1 MFTPF
6 TFQQPQL
13 VTNGLVLNVDASDR
27 TSYPAYGTTWRTLSG
42 VNNGT
47 LTNGP
52 TYDSANGGSI
62 VFDGVDDFIEFGD
75 VLDLGTNSLT
85 VNHWLNINT
94 YSSQVFMSKALAN
107 AQNYRF
113 ATGIGFP
120 TATNGKLYAFMQ
132 GNSGA
137 DIVPYGTTVIPLN
150 TWFMATYVFDRSSSI
165 KIYYNGMQETLTGDP
180 TISQWNGLDFQ
191 SINPFRLATYTT
203 SNNTGVIA
211 PMSGKMAITQMYFRT
226 LSSQEILQNFNAQ
239 RQRFNI

>member
-6 TFQQPQL
+6 TFQQPQI
-13 VTNGLVLNVDASDR
+13 VTNGLVMYLDAADR
-27 TSYPAYGTTWRTLSG
+27 TSYPGYGTTWRTLSG

-52 TYDSANGGSI
+52 TYNNANGGSL
-62 VFDGVDDFIEFGD
+62 VFDGVDDFVEFGD

-85 VNHWLNINT
+85 INHWLNINT
-94 YSSQVFMSKALAN
+94 YSVQIFMSKALAA

-113 ATGIGFP
+113 ATGMGSPI
-120 TATNGKLYAFMQ
+120 TNRLYVFMQ
-132 GNSGA
+132 GNNPGA
-137 DIVPYGTTVIPLN
+137 DITPYGSTVLPLN

-165 KIYYNGMQETLTGDP
+165 KIYYNGIQETLTGDA